1 MSASYGGVSTTRLV
15 LAAGILLIAALFL
28 LGQHGG
34 PAVVRGDDPPA
45 TSTLAATLT
54 PGGIQVTSV
63 PSTGTPPIKTPP
75 SAEGFWSVTSTP
87 PTP

>member
-1 MSASYGGVSTTRLV
+1 MSAGYGRVSAARLI
-15 LAAGILLIAALFL
+15 LAAGILLIGALFL
-28 LGQHGG
+28 MSQHGG

-54 PGGIQVTSV
+54 PGGVEVTSV
-63 PSTGTPPIKTPP
+63 PDTGTPPVKTPP
-75 SAEGFWSVTSTP
+75 SADGFWSVTSTP